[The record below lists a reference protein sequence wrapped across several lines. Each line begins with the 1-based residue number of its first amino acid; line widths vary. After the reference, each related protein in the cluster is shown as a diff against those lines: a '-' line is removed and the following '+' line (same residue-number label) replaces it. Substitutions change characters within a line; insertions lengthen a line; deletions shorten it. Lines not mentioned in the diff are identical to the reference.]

1 MSRKLR
7 ASAFALLLLVFLP
20 AAFSQTIDAILSGTV
35 ADPSGAVIPGATV
48 TAVNVNT
55 GVTVR
60 TTANAS
66 GTYQMPPLQPGTYR
80 ISAENTG
87 FKKAVVSDIVLG
99 VGSRQNLDFTLEV
112 GTITESIEVSATS
125 ENALQTVSSTVGG
138 TVTGKSV
145 LELPLPARSAFGLVL
160 TQAGVVG
167 DNFSGGRIGQL
178 NITLDGINIQDNRI
192 NGGIASPVFASVDKI
207 EEFRVVTA
215 PADAELGRG
224 AGQIQAITRSGTN
237 QFHGSLFNFH
247 RNTVLNANDWFNN
260 QRGRDANGN
269 EVSPRNVLIRNQFGG
284 RISGPVVKNKLFFFF
299 LYDAQR
305 QVTKNAVNT
314 TVLTQTA
321 RQGLFR
327 FFPGAQNANAESSRA
342 TVDLSGNPV
351 RPSAATGDLQTI
363 NLYSFDPNRRGI
375 DPTGVVGRML
385 ALTPLPNNFRFGDGL
400 NTAGYTWSRRATS
413 DLDQYNGKVDWMIT
427 ERHRASYSYT
437 HENNESL
444 NAITAQNFPD
454 APGGFSTA
462 RDRLHTLTLTSTLKT
477 NLLNEFRAGVFRPLI
492 RFSTPWE
499 DPDNAPLFP
508 VNSRGQ
514 AFVVDFA
521 TITDP
526 INQSNDPQ
534 GRITPVYSFSDI
546 IRYNRGKHA
555 FKAGGT
561 VQFTSTNGFNSFDVF
576 PRAVIGSGGAPIQGV
591 PGVAGIGLNSALAQT
606 VLNNLSGS
614 LANAVQAFNAS
625 GPPTPAFLAGE
636 FKQRTWRQREVS
648 WFFQDDWKVT
658 RRLTLN
664 LGIRWE
670 YYSVPWDANGRTAS
684 LVGGS
689 AGIFGISGSTFGD
702 LYQAGR
708 VQNGQLT
715 NVELT
720 GRNSPNP
727 DRKIYNDDWNNFAPA
742 IGVAYNLPWFG
753 ENKTVFR
760 AGFGMGYERN
770 SLRNFDVIAGDQ
782 PGLRSVNNF
791 RQGAYLN
798 LANVP
803 LPLAPLGA
811 PLATVPFTDRGQ
823 TARAYDS
830 NLRTPYVMNWNVAI
844 QRALPG
850 NATFEARYVGSKG
863 TKLLRGANIN
873 EANIFETQ
881 ILDAFNAARTGGSH
895 PLIDRIFG
903 GLTVPGI
910 GGIVGTTRTGGD
922 YMRNLATT
930 QAQLANNNVGAFATF
945 LNATAVATTDPL
957 TSIPGGWL
965 RRAGLPENYIVGN
978 PQFAAANLI
987 GNFANSTWHSLQL
1000 EYSKRF
1006 SSGWN
1011 LLSNY
1016 TFQKALGEEEGDGQ
1030 ELLDSFRDGRNRRL
1044 EKRPLNFGIR
1054 HVLRNS
1060 GLYELPFGPGKKYLN
1075 QSSGI
1080 VSHVVGGW
1088 QIGAIYNV
1096 FAGQPINITSG
1107 RSTFNQFGGDGTPMV
1122 WAALSSGAG
1131 RVQRLPNGVSFF
1143 PDWTQVQDPDRN
1155 NLTTTANI
1163 RNLSQNFGITD
1174 AAGNLLLSNPAPGQL
1189 GTLQPFFLTG
1199 PRTFRLDINVVKT
1212 IRLAQ
1217 DGRWNLQLRLDAIDA
1232 TNSPQF
1238 SSDVA
1243 NGVLNTDIN
1252 SPNFG
1257 RITGTAS
1264 GTRIVVISARLNF

>member
-224 AGQIQAITRSGTN
+224 SGQIQAITRSGTN
-237 QFHGSLFNFH
+237 RFSGSLFEFH
-247 RNTVLNANDWFNN
+247 RNKALNANDWFNN

-269 EVSPRNVLIRNQFGG
+269 EISPRDFLIRNQFGG
-284 RISGPVVKNKLFFFF
+284 RLAGPVVKNKLFFFF

-305 QVTKNAVNT
+305 EVSRNAVNT
-314 TVLTQTA
+314 TVLTATA
-321 RQGLFR
+321 RQGIFR
-327 FFPGAQNANAESSRA
+327 FFPGAQNANAEAARPA
-342 TVDLSGNPV
+342 VDLSGNPV
-351 RPSAATGDLQTI
+351 RPSNATGDLQTI
-363 NLYSFDPNRRGI
+363 NLYSYDPNRTRM
-375 DPTGVVGRML
+375 DPTGAVARML
-385 ALTPLPNNFRFGDGL
+385 ALSPLPNNFRFGDGL
-400 NTAGYTWSRRATS
+400 NTAGYTWQRPETS
-413 DLDQYNGKVDWMIT
+413 NRDQYNGKIDWSVNDN
-427 ERHRASYSYT
+427 HRVSYSYT
-437 HENNESL
+437 RENSSAL
-444 NAITAQNFPD
+444 NALVAQNFPD
-454 APGGFSTA
+454 APGGASA
-462 RDRLHTLTLTSTLKT
+462 GRDELHTATVTSTVRS
-477 NLLNEFRAGVFRPLI
+477 NLLNEFRAGVFRPRLV
-492 RFSTPWE
+492 FTTPWQDDE
-499 DPDNAPLFP
+499 TRALYPTTAN
-508 VNSRGQ
+508 GQ
-514 AFVVDFA
+514 SYVIDFL

-526 INQSNDPQ
+526 LNQSNDPQ
-534 GRITPVYSFSDI
+534 GRITPVYSYSDI

-555 FKAGGT
+555 WKAGGT
-561 VQFTSTNGFNSFDVF
+561 LQFTSTNGFNSFSVF
-576 PRAVIGSGGAPIQGV
+576 PRGVIGSGGSPIQGV
-591 PGVAGIGLNSALAQT
+591 PGVAGIGLNSGLAQNI
-606 VLNNLSGS
+606 LNNLAGS
-614 LANAVQAFNAS
+614 LANGTQAFNAS
-625 GPPTPAFLAGE
+625 APPNPAFLAGE
-636 FKQRTWRQREVS
+636 YKQRTWRQREVS
-648 WFFQDDWKVT
+648 WFVQDDWKVT

-727 DRKIYNDDWNNFAPA
+727 DRQIYNDDYNNFAPA
-742 IGVAYNLPWFG
+742 IGIAYNLPWFG
-753 ENKTVFR
+753 ENKTVIR

-770 SLRNFDVIAGDQ
+770 SLRNFDVVAGDQ
-782 PGLRSVNNF
+782 PGLRVVNNF
-791 RQGAYLN
+791 RQGSYLS
-798 LANVP
+798 LQTLP
-803 LPLAPLGA
+803 LPLSPTGQPLS
-811 PLATVPFTDRGQ
+811 TVGLDDRAQ
-823 TARAYDS
+823 SARAYDS
-830 NLRTPYVMNWNVAI
+830 NLRSPYVMNWNVAI

-873 EANIFETQ
+873 EVNIFETQ

-895 PLIDRIFG
+895 PLLERFFG

-910 GGIVGTTRTGGD
+910 GGVVGTTRTGGD

-945 LNATAVATTDPL
+945 LNATAVATTDPR

-978 PQFAAANLI
+978 PQFGAANLI

-1000 EYSKRF
+1000 EYQKRF
-1006 SSGWN
+1006 SGGWT

-1060 GLYELPFGPGKKYLN
+1060 GLYELPFGPGKKFLN
-1075 QSSGI
+1075 QSNGI
-1080 VSHVVGGW
+1080 VSHIVGGW
-1088 QIGAIYNV
+1088 QIGGIYNV
-1096 FAGQPINITSG
+1096 FAGQPVNLTSG
-1107 RSTFNQFGGDGTPMV
+1107 RSTFNQFSGDATPMI
-1122 WAALSSGAG
+1122 WAALASGAG
-1131 RVQRLPNGVSFF
+1131 RVQRQPNGVTFF
-1143 PDWTQVQDPDRN
+1143 PDWRQIPDPDRN
-1155 NLTTTANI
+1155 NLTTNANI
-1163 RNLSQNFGITD
+1163 RTLSQNFAITD
-1174 AAGNLLLSNPAPGQL
+1174 ASGNLLLSNPAPGQL
-1189 GTLQPFFLTG
+1189 GSLQPFFFTG
-1199 PRTFRLDINVVKT
+1199 PRTFRLDVNLIKNF
-1212 IRLAQ
+1212 RLAQ
-1217 DGRWNLQLRLDAIDA
+1217 DGRWQLQLRMDAIDA

-1238 SSDVA
+1238 TSNFAD
-1243 NGVLNTDIN
+1243 GFLNTDIN

-1257 RITGTAS
+1257 RITSTAS